1 MNMSKMAGPIINRTV
16 TSVIAD
22 HLRARILSGEFRG
35 GESLLQDALAA
46 EYNVSRIPLRE
57 ALRQLEAEGLI
68 TSLPHRGATVSTLS
82 IEEIKD
88 NYEIRALLECDLL
101 RCSLPTLEDKY
112 VDEAELLMLNYAD
125 HLDEESREASWGALN
140 WQFHSLL
147 YSGVNRPKSVQILK
161 SLHFGIGSFAH
172 NLFVVE
178 NILEPVV
185 QEHLAI
191 IKLCRSHDVEAV
203 VEATRRHILDWR
215 GMVVADIEKQRQRQK
230 EIDSNKVIS

>member
-1 MNMSKMAGPIINRTV
+1 MSKTTGPIINRTV

-22 HLRARILSGEFRG
+22 HLRKRILSGEFRG

-88 NYEIRALLECDLL
+88 SYEVRALLECDLL
-101 RCSLPTLEDKY
+101 SASLPALDEKSI
-112 VDEAELLMLNYAD
+112 DEAEALMVNYVER
-125 HLDEESREASWGALN
+125 LDENSMEASWGALN

-147 YSGVNRPKSVQILK
+147 YSGIKRPKSIKILQG
-161 SLHFGIGSFAH
+161 LHLGIGSFAH
-172 NLFVVE
+172 NSYVIE
-178 NILEPVV
+178 NIIEPVV
-185 QEHLAI
+185 QEHFEI
-191 IKLCRSHDVEAV
+191 IKHCRNRDVKQA
-203 VEATRRHILDWR
+203 VEATRKHILDWR
-215 GMVVADIEKQRQRQK
+215 GMVVADIEKQRQGSAK
-230 EIDSNKVIS
+230 TTKVVS